1 MWKHLR
7 EATLAAPA
15 KFAPNLQGVR
25 VLGATRQL
33 AEVVNDCIDKR
44 CLVITLQG
52 LFEFSSQHRSSS
64 HPRNADRLPF
74 PSLQFLVPNILDFLI
89 V

>member
-7 EATLAAPA
+7 EETLAAPA
-15 KFAPNLQGVR
+15 KFAPKLQGVR

-33 AEVVNDCIDKR
+33 AEVVDDCIDKR
-44 CLVITLQG
+44 CLVVTLQD
-52 LFEFSSQHRSSS
+52 LFEFSPQHRSSS
-64 HPRNADRLPF
+64 HPRNADRLPLA
-74 PSLQFLVPNILDFLI
+74 SLQFLVANVLDFLI

>member
-1 MWKHLR
+1 VWKHLR
-7 EATLAAPA
+7 EETLAAPA

-25 VLGATRQL
+25 VLGASRQL
-33 AEVVNDCIDKR
+33 AEVVNNCIDKN
-44 CLVITLQG
+44 CLVVTLQG

-64 HPRNADRLPF
+64 HPRNADRLSLA
-74 PSLQFLVPNILDFLI
+74 SLQFLVTNILDFLI